1 MAEQAEA
8 VPLQQEGVDL
18 AVKVTAQSAVHTR
31 PVGVEGAG
39 CVYIS
44 SDLWE
49 CKGPGA
55 RWEAERGFG

>member
-49 CKGPGA
+49 
-55 RWEAERGFG
+55 